1 MRRRVRGAVVHI
13 VAGERSE
20 GRAGAEDA
28 LERIDQQL
36 REAAVKFGLG
46 ELSPGTY
53 AILRRRLEAERA
65 EVEASLLD
73 GSGLQ

>member
-1 MRRRVRGAVVHI
+1 MRGAVGVV

-28 LERIDQQL
+28 LERINQRL

-53 AILRRRLEAERA
+53 AILRKRLEAERA
-65 EVEASLLD
+65 EVEATLMD
-73 GSGLQ
+73 GSGSL